1 MSELVLKQNYTQT
14 MYSRDFG
21 YDLCEQYLL
30 DHTKWEPTTLKGY
43 KTCIHSF
50 YEWITQKGI
59 KNPTEQDIKRYDLYL
74 KNANLTIGT
83 KNQYIKAVK
92 HLFKWL
98 SKKGYYD
105 NIADDLTLYKDSTRV
120 KKDHFTEQDIVNILD
135 KIDKNTII
143 GKRDYAI
150 MLLAITGG
158 LRASEIVNIDI
169 RDKKAEHNVCKI
181 FIKGKG
187 HHGEKDDYIKVI
199 KPINDAIQDY
209 LDARGNYTPRDPLFV
224 STSNNSLNKRITK
237 ETLSQIFKQ
246 RFRDAGYDSDRLT
259 LHSLRHSTAT
269 ILLKASNNDLYRVQR
284 HMRHQDPKTTEVY
297 INLNDKEQDTA
308 EQDIY
313 NQIFDINK
321 QKLINEIK
329 ENIYTMT
336 ENDLQDILKQIIN
349 KKGGIK
355 ND

>member
-14 MYSRDFG
+14 MYSRDFE
-21 YDLCEQYLL
+21 YDLCQQYLL
-30 DHTKWEPTTLKGY
+30 DHTKWTSATLKGY
-43 KTCIHSF
+43 TTCIHNF
-50 YEWITQKGI
+50 YEWIKTNGI
-59 KNPTEQDIKRYDLYL
+59 VNPTEQDIKAYDLYL

-105 NIADDLTLYKDSTRV
+105 NIADDLELYKDYV
-120 KKDHFTEQDIVNILD
+120 KLKKDHFTEQDIINILN
-135 KIDKNTII
+135 KIDKSTII

-158 LRASEIVNIDI
+158 LRASEIVNININDRETKQNI
-169 RDKKAEHNVCKI
+169 CKLY
-181 FIKGKG
+181 IKGKG
-187 HHGEKDDYIKVI
+187 HNGAKDDYIKVI
-199 KPINDAIQDY
+199 KPVNDAIQDY
-209 LDARGNYTPRDPLFV
+209 LDARGNYNPKDPLFV
-224 STSNNSLNKRITK
+224 STSNNSLNKRISK

-269 ILLKASNNDLYRVQR
+269 IYTNSGADLYRVQR

-297 INLNDKEQDTA
+297 INLNDKENDTA

-321 QKLINEIK
+321 QKLISQIK
-329 ENIYTMT
+329 DNIYDMT